1 MEQVQTI
8 PNSIRDIWG
17 SDARYIQ
24 RFLCIRDKV
33 GRIVP
38 FFFNRTQVAY
48 RRMKGMELARR
59 RERDRNAKPHYLV
72 LKYRQGGITTE
83 EQAESFYLTA
93 TRENQSL
100 VTLAHDK
107 ASTVEIFRMVNLFDR
122 KLTPEV
128 RPVRDYENKAE
139 IEYKE
144 LNSKFHIGTAGN
156 RTFGR
161 GMTLQR
167 AHGSEIGLWGRTK
180 TGYSMNVQDIANLIA
195 GLCEACP
202 YGPVVLEGTAQGA
215 KGWFYE
221 TWNEAKKGGNDWIPV
236 FLPWF
241 IEPMN
246 SFPFEIGEEIILTE
260 EEKNFV
266 EMVAGKYGMA
276 IRPEQIKWR
285 RAKQNSLKGLFQ
297 QEHPECFTADTKIS
311 FPDTNGLD
319 VYRNKPECCKGENDV
334 FRIETGLGYAVKA
347 TENHQFMLSDGSWCQ
362 LKCLKQNDSIKLLP
376 PRLDGEYQ
384 YVSLTY
390 DLPILNSRIKIDEE
404 LAEFIGVFMG
414 DGSFYKDKKGNYYNL
429 SIVFDRQDAD
439 VIRKYKNY
447 LIKVFGKVNERLTG
461 SKDGGIELRVSSKW
475 LDVLFVSLDLV
486 RRTTPSGLKS
496 SGIKRKVHVPDYILR
511 SPKSVIASFSRGLFD
526 ADGFIGYRYPQVK
539 FFTKYED
546 FMRDIQLLL
555 LGFGITGKVN
565 AVVKKHTDG
574 HNYVGRELCLR
585 KSETEAYMKEIGFI
599 SKRKNNRWI
608 NRIPLH
614 RGGWKGH
621 GIVFI
626 DKIKEIKYIGK
637 ELVFDREVI
646 PEHYYSANG
655 FYVHNSDVTA
665 FLVSGQH
672 YFDISII
679 NKLVELCK
687 SPIEVRDDGCL
698 TVWARPVEG
707 HRYIIGGDVGEGL
720 PNSDFS
726 VGGVL
731 DYETC
736 EQVACLRGR
745 WKPEVFGEKMA
756 KLGYEYNTALLA
768 PEANNHG
775 HSTLNTLL
783 NAIHYPRLY
792 YHRDYD
798 TTSQSTKLGWQTNA
812 KTRPTMLSGIK
823 MAVED
828 NLMKV
833 NCPIF
838 LSECRNFQD
847 SGEGKYEGD
856 HDDTVIAWAICWSV
870 RQIGFGPEPRV
881 SMI

>member
-1 MEQVQTI
+1 
-8 PNSIRDIWG
+8 
-17 SDARYIQ
+17 
-24 RFLCIRDKV
+24 
-33 GRIVP
+33 
-38 FFFNRTQVAY
+38 
-48 RRMKGMELARR
+48 MELARR

-107 ASTVEIFRMVNLFDR
+107 ASTIEIFRMVNLFDR
-122 KLTPEV
+122 KLTPEI

-202 YGPVVLEGTAQGA
+202 YGPVVLEGTGQGA

-221 TWNEAKKGGNDWIPV
+221 TWNEAKKGGNDWIPI

-246 SFPFEIGEEIILTE
+246 SLPLEIGEEITLTE
-260 EEKNFV
+260 DEKNFV
-266 EMVAGKYGMA
+266 EMVAGKYSMA
-276 IRPEQIKWR
+276 IRPEQLKWR
-285 RAKQNSLKGLFQ
+285 RAKQNSLKKLFL
-297 QEHPECFTADTKIS
+297 QEYPED
-311 FPDTNGLD
+311 
-319 VYRNKPECCKGENDV
+319 
-334 FRIETGLGYAVKA
+334 
-347 TENHQFMLSDGSWCQ
+347 
-362 LKCLKQNDSIKLLP
+362 
-376 PRLDGEYQ
+376 
-384 YVSLTY
+384 
-390 DLPILNSRIKIDEE
+390 PI
-404 LAEFIGVFMG
+404 
-414 DGSFYKDKKGNYYNL
+414 
-429 SIVFDRQDAD
+429 
-439 VIRKYKNY
+439 
-447 LIKVFGKVNERLTG
+447 
-461 SKDGGIELRVSSKW
+461 
-475 LDVLFVSLDLV
+475 
-486 RRTTPSGLKS
+486 
-496 SGIKRKVHVPDYILR
+496 
-511 SPKSVIASFSRGLFD
+511 
-526 ADGFIGYRYPQVK
+526 
-539 FFTKYED
+539 
-546 FMRDIQLLL
+546 
-555 LGFGITGKVN
+555 
-565 AVVKKHTDG
+565 
-574 HNYVGRELCLR
+574 
-585 KSETEAYMKEIGFI
+585 
-599 SKRKNNRWI
+599 
-608 NRIPLH
+608 
-614 RGGWKGH
+614 
-621 GIVFI
+621 
-626 DKIKEIKYIGK
+626 
-637 ELVFDREVI
+637 
-646 PEHYYSANG
+646 
-655 FYVHNSDVTA
+655 TA

-679 NKLVELCK
+679 NSLVKLCK
-687 SPIEVRDDGCL
+687 PPVEVRDDGCL
-698 TVWARPVEG
+698 TVWAKPVEG
-707 HRYIIGGDVGEGL
+707 HKYIIGGDVGEGL
-720 PNSDFS
+720 SNSDFS
-726 VGGVL
+726 VAAVL

-736 EQVACLRGR
+736 EQVACLHGR

-783 NAIHYPRLY
+783 NVIHYPRLY

-798 TTSQSTKLGWQTNA
+798 ATSQSAKLGWQTNA
-812 KTRPTMLSGIK
+812 KTRPIMLTGIK
-823 MAVED
+823 TAVED
-828 NLMKV
+828 GFMKV

-856 HDDTVIAWAICWSV
+856 HDDTIIAWAICFAV

-881 SMI
+881 SVI